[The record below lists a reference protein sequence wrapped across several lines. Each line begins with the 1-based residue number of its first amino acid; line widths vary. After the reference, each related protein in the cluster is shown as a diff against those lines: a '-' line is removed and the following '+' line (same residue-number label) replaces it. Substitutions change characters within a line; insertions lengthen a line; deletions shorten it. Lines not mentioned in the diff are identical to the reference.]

1 MSSDTPDRPTATAV
15 AQLTALGLSEYAA
28 RTYVALVDL
37 GDATAREV
45 SDAADVPRTRVY
57 DAVEELRE
65 RGLVD
70 VQQSSPKRFWAVST
84 ETAARQFEREYVH
97 RVNVLV
103 DALDSLETT
112 ARTEEQRGV
121 WTVRGRDAVTERV
134 VEFVGSA
141 GEEVVFMTV
150 EGLLTDPVV
159 ESLRAAAARD
169 VTVRLAGI
177 SEPVEAEIREEVPEA
192 ELFGSLWDWSDDPA
206 GRLLLVDREQT
217 LVSVLVPGDSDHPP
231 ETLDET
237 AIWGSGATNSL
248 VVVLRAMFAWQLDGD
263 HG

>member
-1 MSSDTPDRPTATAV
+1 MSDRLDRPASTAV
-15 AQLTALGLSEYAA
+15 AQLEALGLSEYAA
-28 RTYVALVDL
+28 RTYVALVQVE
-37 GDATAREV
+37 DATAREV
-45 SDAADVPRTRVY
+45 SEVADVPRTRVY

-97 RVNVLV
+97 RLNRLV

-112 ARTEEQRGV
+112 DRTEEQRGV
-121 WTVRGRDAVTERV
+121 WTVGGQAAVTERV
-134 VEFVGSA
+134 VEFVDSA
-141 GEEVVFMTV
+141 EEEVIFMTV
-150 EGLLTDPVV
+150 EGLLTDPIV
-159 ESLRAAAARD
+159 ESLRAAAGRG

-177 SEPVEAEIREEVPEA
+177 SGPVEAEIRREVPRA
-192 ELFGSLWDWSDDPA
+192 EVFGSLWDWSDDPA
-206 GRLLLVDREQT
+206 GRLLLVDRERT
-217 LVSVLVPGDSDHPP
+217 LVSALVPGNGDAAEPR
-231 ETLDET
+231 DET

-248 VVVLRAMFAWQLDGD
+248 VVVLKAMFTWQLDGD